1 MCVYYCQLMTAC
13 EVRISDGSSEVFS
26 SDLPTGNAGGRVAGG
41 VITIGEEPRRS
52 APCARRR
59 VPRFLDGAQRMCVS
73 LRETRREYVHVA
85 SSSTSM
91 SPTVS
96 RRDTHILTP
105 PQARRPASGSRSI
118 DPPAWPSVVERL
130 CPHRDR
136 RRQER
141 KGGGGGKRVLRR

>member
-1 MCVYYCQLMTAC
+1 
-13 EVRISDGSSEVFS
+13 
-26 SDLPTGNAGGRVAGG
+26 
-41 VITIGEEPRRS
+41 
-52 APCARRR
+52 
-59 VPRFLDGAQRMCVS
+59 MCVS

-118 DPPAWPSVVERL
+118 DPPAWLSVVERL
-130 CPHRDR
+130 CPRRDR
-136 RRQER
+136 RRHGCRRRGPMDGFTPCPGLGKAFPRRPSRKR
-141 KGGGGGKRVLRR
+141 KGLKIRRLAGAAVGERDRDAVRAEYGGELALSSAERRVGKEGVGTGRTG